1 MATSRRDVITKG
13 ALAGIAALVSLPEA
27 LFAKPASRPQAPA
40 PPTKKKVVAD
50 SLPWLSRSMFEGQL
64 HRVFQINKPG
74 AGWVPTQLIAVTD
87 VPTAQAGG
95 NIGHPECFNV
105 IFQGPLAA
113 ALPQSTYSCNNAA
126 LGSFTI
132 FLVPGSVGART
143 RNYVAT
149 FNRVK
154 A

>member
-1 MATSRRDVITKG
+1 MATSRRNIITKG
-13 ALAGIAALVSLPEA
+13 ALAGIAALVSLPES
-27 LFAKPASRPQAPA
+27 LFAKPAPGPIAPA
-40 PPTKKKVVAD
+40 LPAKRKVVAD

-64 HRVFQINKPG
+64 NRVFQINKPG
-74 AGWVPTQLIAVTD
+74 MGWIPTQLIAVTD

-95 NIGHPECFNV
+95 NIGHPDCFNV
-105 IFQGPLAA
+105 IFQGPSSAV
-113 ALPQSTYSCNNAA
+113 LPQSTYSCNNAA

-132 FLVPGSVGART
+132 FLVPGSVGAKT